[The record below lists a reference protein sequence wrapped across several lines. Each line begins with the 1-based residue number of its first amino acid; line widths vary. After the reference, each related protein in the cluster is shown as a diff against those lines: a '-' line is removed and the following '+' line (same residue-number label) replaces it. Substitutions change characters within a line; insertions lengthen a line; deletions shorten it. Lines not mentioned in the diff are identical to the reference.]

1 LTSSAPCRISRFPS
15 TKERV
20 VTDDTME
27 LTHQDLVEAL
37 DRIARQLEVLDN
49 AAIMKSLNLG
59 MFDIEEMIK
68 LVVLYKSKVVVDAH
82 KQGVLE
88 WK

>member
-1 LTSSAPCRISRFPS
+1 
-15 TKERV
+15 

>member
-1 LTSSAPCRISRFPS
+1 M
-15 TKERV
+15 
-20 VTDDTME
+20 TDDTME

-37 DRIARQLEVLDN
+37 DRIVRQLEVLDN
-49 AAIMKSLNLG
+49 SKIMSSLNLG
-59 MFDIEEMIK
+59 MFDIDEMVKIAI
-68 LVVLYKSKVVVDAH
+68 LYKSKVVVDAH

>member
-1 LTSSAPCRISRFPS
+1 M
-15 TKERV
+15 
-20 VTDDTME
+20 TDDTME

-37 DRIARQLEVLDN
+37 DRIIRQLEVLDN

-59 MFDIEEMIK
+59 MFDIDEMIK
-68 LVVLYKSKVVVDAH
+68 IVVLYKSKVVVDAH